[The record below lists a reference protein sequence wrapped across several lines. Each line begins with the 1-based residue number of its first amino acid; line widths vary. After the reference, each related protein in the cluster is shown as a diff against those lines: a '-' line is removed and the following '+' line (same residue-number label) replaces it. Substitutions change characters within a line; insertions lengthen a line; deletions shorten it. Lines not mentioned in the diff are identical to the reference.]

1 MTLIPQTKNCKDM
14 IKKMKGPQ
22 QQTMESIEC
31 YLNDE
36 NKYYKAKN
44 KSFYSFENLQVSC
57 GS

>member
-1 MTLIPQTKNCKDM
+1 M

-36 NKYYKAKN
+36 NKYYKAKLN
-44 KSFYSFENLQVSC
+44 PSIQIEICKFHADRKLKVMFY
-57 GS
+57 

>member
-36 NKYYKAKN
+36 NKYYPARN
-44 KSFYSFENLQVSC
+44 LSFYSFKILQVL
-57 GS
+57 